1 MPSHSTPR
9 EEVTDPIEHE
19 HDIETSS
26 LAARELA
33 RLLDQ
38 DDMDFGS
45 TTVRI
50 DARELDAL
58 LDQARPEHERR
69 VQNRPVPAPPPS
81 RPMLTTQPY
90 DAVTAYALLDKDD
103 VPLEPPTD
111 APDADDLVEAEDD
124 DDDLEP
130 TSGPVDAEPIAPVIE
145 AEAEAAVALPAAP
158 IVAAPAPPPLSTPPA
173 VSAWA
178 SASTTTPLPA
188 PIASSPAR
196 ASLPSA
202 AAPWADEDARKRRS
216 RMVVAIVGVLAAMG
230 LVYLVVTEP
239 DATPTAP
246 APTAAVPVPPPPAPS
261 APAPQSLAEID
272 ARTAL
277 THLREGM
284 GDCVRRAIGSLP
296 GSSPAVPATMK
307 QTSGIGYTA
316 TPADWKT
323 AVWSC
328 AKFRH
333 DAPMQFQIQWQ
344 SLKPGLEAVGLAWI
358 DDNGDGEADRVLG
371 FHATAKGAHDVDLGE
386 IAPMEMRPVV
396 PVH

>member
-1 MPSHSTPR
+1 MPSHSAPR
-9 EEVTDPIEHE
+9 EDVTDPIEHE
-19 HDIETSS
+19 HELDIETSS

-69 VQNRPVPAPPPS
+69 LQNRPVPAPPPS
-81 RPMLTTQPY
+81 RPMQTTLPY

-103 VPLEPPTD
+103 VPLEPTTG
-111 APDADDLVEAEDD
+111 APDADDLVDAEDD
-124 DDDLEP
+124 DEDDLEP
-130 TSGPVDAEPIAPVIE
+130 ISGPVDAEPIAPVIE
-145 AEAEAAVALPAAP
+145 APRAFAPSVAP
-158 IVAAPAPPPLSTPPA
+158 IVAMPAPPLSTPPA

-188 PIASSPAR
+188 PIGAPPAR
-196 ASLPSA
+196 ASLPSVTA
-202 AAPWADEDARKRRS
+202 QWPDEDARKRRS

-239 DATPTAP
+239 DAAPTAP
-246 APTAAVPVPPPPAPS
+246 APTVAVAVPLPPAAA
-261 APAPQSLAEID
+261 APASRSLAEID
-272 ARTAL
+272 ARKAL
-277 THLREGM
+277 TRLRDGM

-316 TPADWKT
+316 APTDWKT

-333 DAPMQFQIQWQ
+333 DAPMQFQVQWQ
-344 SLKPGLEAVGLAWI
+344 SLKPGLEADGLAWI
-358 DDNGDGEADRVLG
+358 DDNGDGEPDRVLG

-386 IAPMEMRPVV
+386 IEPMEMRPVV
-396 PVH
+396 AVH